1 MRLPVLRLWRRL
13 GDRRALTMIF
23 RLALGLLFAAAA
35 ICFALYFGT
44 RQVVRRKRG
53 VLLLR
58 WTVMAGLGFFALL
71 ILERVVM
78 IL

>member
-1 MRLPVLRLWRRL
+1 MV
-13 GDRRALTMIF
+13 F
-23 RLALGLLFAAAA
+23 RLALALLLAAAA
-35 ICFALYFGT
+35 LCFALWVGT
-44 RQVVRRKRG
+44 RQPVWRQRG

-58 WTVMAGLGFFALL
+58 WTVMAGLAFFALL